1 MIRKIKFLP
10 SILALLLCLVGAAFG
25 QETGGAIEG
34 TVKDPQG
41 AVVPNVAV
49 TVANRSTTAG
59 ARPDASTGFNRTLT
73 TDSNGFFRFLEVPPG
88 FYTVTTASSAGFGGA
103 TVTNV
108 EVVLGKTTPVNI
120 GVQVGSQAANVTVT
134 AADMS
139 AIDPTDTKIQ
149 TNITA
154 QVAELLP
161 RGQNFSSLLKVS
173 PATRPEPLAGGFQ
186 VDGASGSE
194 NTFIIDGQEVT
205 NFRTGSLNT
214 NYNLPFPLVQEVQV
228 KSSGFEAEYGGATGG
243 VINVVTKGG
252 NNDYH
257 GEFGLNFRPSKF
269 QAGQRPFLRRF
280 ASGSVAAGTF
290 VDIPEYFTP
299 HRAGGVDEFP
309 TGTFSGPVIKDKLWF
324 LASYSPQFININ
336 QQLDYFVQT
345 AFTNNIPTG
354 TIGTTDPRAARSIV
368 NSQTYHYHQRNDYAF
383 ARLDA
388 SPTDKIRLGGSFTW
402 SPIAVRGAIPALNET
417 LAGPQ
422 FFQPTAGATPIIG
435 APFLD
440 NQGGRQNANEVA
452 GKFDWTPNNKMVIS
466 VRAGRSFLNEKL
478 GSYGIPN
485 QTRYLCSA
493 SSIASVAQQG
503 GCFPGFSNFANNFQ
517 IAFDVSTRRTLDA
530 DATYLLSNFGG
541 RHQFK
546 FGYQFNGIK
555 NNVNEG
561 YRNLGI
567 ISLLYGFTIEN
578 LTGQNSTPGAIGSGF
593 IQRFATVGQASSKN
607 QAVYIQDSWQPF
619 NRLTLN
625 LGFRTERENVPTFVS
640 SNPGINFGF
649 KDKPAPRI
657 GAAFDVT
664 GNGKTKVFGFYGWFY
679 DRFKYELPRGS
690 FGGDFFRRDYFEIFP
705 SNINYTNFTLANIV
719 GNFPDPIGGA
729 CPDTGFIGSGLSRC
743 QFDFRIPSNQVGG
756 DIFNGG
762 AVDPNLKA
770 QRQSE
775 LTFGFEH
782 DLGGG
787 FLASGRFTHK
797 KIDRAI
803 EDVGIPTAS
812 GSEAYIIANPGFG
825 LAHSFAAQN
834 GFPDVK
840 AIRDYK
846 ALEVRIDKRFTQK
859 YYFNANY
866 TYSRL
871 FGNYPGL
878 ANSFEAGRTSPNVN
892 RLFDLP
898 FAAFTANGQ
907 PINGR
912 LPTDRPHVFKF
923 YGAYTFDGWDKLFGT
938 EGKTNSTELSLFT
951 TAESGTPLT
960 TIYTLYNLSPAILN
974 GQGDL
979 GRTETFTQTDFALR
993 HKYRFGSDQKFTA
1006 VFDLDLLNLFNEKNV
1021 LGVQNTFTSLT
1032 NITGG
1037 NLATVGCT
1045 ACAGG
1050 EIATIN
1056 RIFNGGIR
1064 DFVVNYVNAVQ
1075 SRKIST
1081 FNKPNSFQV
1090 PREVRFGFRL
1100 LF

>member
-10 SILALLLCLVGAAFG
+10 SILALLLCVAGLAFG
-25 QETGGAIEG
+25 QETTGAIEG

-41 AVVPNVAV
+41 AVVPNVTV
-49 TVANRSTTAG
+49 TVTNRSTTSG
-59 ARPDASTGFNRTLT
+59 ARPDASTGFSRTVN
-73 TDSNGFFRFLEVPPG
+73 TDSNGFFRVLQVPPG
-88 FYTVTTASSAGFGGA
+88 FYNVTTAASSGFGGG
-103 TVTNV
+103 TVTDV
-108 EVVLGKTTPVNI
+108 EVVLGKTTPINI
-120 GVQVGSQAANVTVT
+120 GVQVGTQAANVTVT

-139 AIDPTDTKIQ
+139 AIDPTDSKIQ

-154 QVAELLP
+154 QTAELLP
-161 RGQNFSSLLKVS
+161 KGQNFASLLKVS

-186 VDGASGSE
+186 VDGSSGSE

-205 NFRTGSLNT
+205 NFRTGSLNS

-257 GEFGLNFRPSKF
+257 GEFGINFRPSKF
-269 QAGQRPFLRRF
+269 QAAPRPFLRRF
-280 ASGSVAAGTF
+280 NTGSVAAGTF
-290 VDIPEYFTP
+290 FDTSEYFTP
-299 HRAGGVDEFP
+299 IRPGGVDEFP

-336 QQLDYFVQT
+336 QPLNYFVQQQ
-345 AFTNNIPTG
+345 FVNGIPTSNI
-354 TIGTTDPRAARSIV
+354 IGTTDPRAARTVV

-402 SPIAVRGAIPALNET
+402 SPIAVRGALPAFSEILS
-417 LAGPQ
+417 GPQ
-422 FFQPTAGATPIIG
+422 FFQSTPTTPAQIG
-435 APFLD
+435 SQFLD
-440 NQGGRQNANEVA
+440 NQGGRQNANEVS
-452 GKFDWTPNNKMVIS
+452 GKFEWTPNNKMVIS
-466 VRAGRSFLNEKL
+466 LRAGRSFLNEKL

-485 QTRYLCSA
+485 QTRYLCQAVSSA
-493 SSIASVAQQG
+493 SIAALG
-503 GCFPGFSNFANNFQ
+503 GCFPGFSNFGTNFQ
-517 IAFDVSTRRTLDA
+517 IAFDVSTRRTVDA

-546 FGYQFNGIK
+546 FGYQYNGIK

-561 YRNLGI
+561 YRNTGI
-567 ISLLYGFTIEN
+567 VALYYGFTIDN
-578 LTGQNSTPGAIGSGF
+578 LTGQDPTPGSIGSGF
-593 IQRFATVGQASSKN
+593 LQRFGTVGQASSKN
-607 QAVYIQDSWQPF
+607 QAIYVQDSWQPF
-619 NRLTLN
+619 SRLTLN

-657 GAAFDVT
+657 GAAFDLT
-664 GNGKTKVFGFYGWFY
+664 GNGKTKLFAFYGWFY

-690 FGGDFFRRDYFEIFP
+690 FGGDFYRRDYFEIFP
-705 SNINYTNFTLANIV
+705 AAPQYTNFTLANIH
-719 GNFPDPIGGA
+719 GNFADPIGGA

-743 QFDFRIPSNQVGG
+743 QFDFRIPSNLVGG
-756 DIFNGG
+756 SIFDGG

-775 LTFGFEH
+775 MTVGFEH

-878 ANSFEAGRTSPNVN
+878 ANSYEAGRTSPNVN

-907 PINGR
+907 SAVGR

-923 YGAYTFDGWDKLFGT
+923 YGAYTFNGWDKLFHT
-938 EGKTNSTELSLFT
+938 EGKTNSTEISAFT

-960 TIYTLYNLSPAILN
+960 TIYTLFNLSPAFLN
-974 GQGDL
+974 LPGDL
-979 GRTETFTQTDFALR
+979 GRTHRFTQTDFALR

-1006 VFDLDLLNLFNEKNV
+1006 VFDFDVLNLFNEANE
-1021 LGVQNTFTSLT
+1021 LTRQTTFTSVA
-1032 NITGG
+1032 NITGA
-1037 NLATVGCT
+1037 NLGT
-1045 ACAGG
+1045 GG

-1056 RIFNGGIR
+1056 KIFNGGIH
-1064 DFVVNYVNAVQ
+1064 DLVVNYVNALA

-1081 FNKPNSFQV
+1081 FNKANGFQA